1 MPNSALGRVFRPW
14 IEPQH
19 VRCNPLALNT
29 AGFVASLAGMADT
42 PLTLPHWNEL
52 AALSDDVLPLLPT
65 ALLIAQDEYP
75 GLDPAQYDAL
85 LQTHADHLRV
95 EVATIDEWPLKVAA
109 INRHL
114 FDELGYSGNHDEYY
128 DPRNSYLNE
137 VFERRL
143 GNPIS
148 LALVQIEVS
157 RRLGIPLDGIS
168 FPGHFLVRLP
178 VEDGVLVMDPF
189 NGGRPLGIDE
199 LRDRARSHL
208 GGEAPDDEVL
218 AQILDPA
225 PHRAILMRMLRNL
238 YGVYVE
244 REEWDRAAR
253 SADRILKLAPEQSD
267 AMRDRGLSYLQLQ
280 HLSGARQDLARY
292 LKMEPTASDAAMIR
306 ERLVELGS
314 ERPHLH

>member
-1 MPNSALGRVFRPW
+1 
-14 IEPQH
+14 
-19 VRCNPLALNT
+19 
-29 AGFVASLAGMADT
+29 MAAI
-42 PLTLPHWNEL
+42 PLTLPHWNDL
-52 AALSDDVLPLLPT
+52 AALDDDVLPLLPT

-75 GLDPAQYDAL
+75 ALDPAQYDTL
-85 LQTHADHLRV
+85 LQNHADHLRI

-128 DPRNSYLNE
+128 DPRNSYINE

-189 NGGRPLGIDE
+189 NGGRPLSVEE

-238 YGVYVE
+238 HGVYVE
-244 REEWDRAAR
+244 RGEWDRAAR

-267 AMRDRGLSYLQLQ
+267 AMRDRGLAYLQLQ
-280 HLSGARQDLARY
+280 HLSGARHDLARY
-292 LKMEPTASDAAMIR
+292 LKMEPGAGDAALIR
-306 ERLVELGS
+306 ERLVELGG
-314 ERPHLH
+314 ERPRLH